1 MNKRP
6 RPVVAKRGTSEYIYP
21 GPKSDHVAKRSFDD
35 QEEDYA
41 FSLFCEIRSN
51 YIVAKLLGVLL
62 GKKERNPLGL
72 VVDDVMA
79 IMIAADEDGVLL
91 SKDPKFLRD
100 WIEKIVIS
108 ELDYFAKMEA
118 YNNDS

>member
-1 MNKRP
+1 MTKHQRP
-6 RPVVAKRGTSEYIYP
+6 LVAKGGTSEYIYREL
-21 GPKSDHVAKRSFDD
+21 KSDMDAKRSFDD

-72 VVDDVMA
+72 VVNDVMA
-79 IMIAADEDGVLL
+79 IMIAADEDGLLL

-100 WIEKIVIS
+100 WIEKIILS

-118 YNNDS
+118 YNDS